1 MQTEFEYI
9 VVGSGAGGGP
19 LAANL
24 AAAGHR
30 VLLLEAGDASQ
41 PGEYPVPAFHPGASE
56 HPDISW
62 EFFVRHY
69 SDEERQQRDSKY
81 DPTNKGVFYPRAG
94 TLGGCTAH
102 HAMILVYPHNQDWD
116 HIADLTG
123 DESWRP
129 RHMRRLFR
137 RLERCHYRRV
147 QKWMQRLLGFNIS
160 GHGFR
165 GWLDTTVASPL
176 LLLGDKELLELLK
189 HSAWKAFAQARDP
202 IGRLKRGVK
211 TLLDPNDWRL
221 VKKHAV
227 GIRMAPLN
235 IRNGRRLGA
244 RERVQWAQ
252 QAFPDNLQVRTG
264 ALVTRVLLDD
274 NNRALGV
281 EYLAGVHLYQADPL
295 CDPNREGARVQVMAS
310 REVILAG
317 GAFNTPQLLQLSG
330 IGPGELLRAHGIA
343 VRVDLPGVGE
353 NLQDRYEVSVVN
365 RMKRPFDLLDGATMV
380 PPGPGEEPDPHYRK
394 WQTRGKGI
402 YTTNG
407 AVMAVIRKSSP
418 DALDP
423 DLFLFGLLTDFRGY
437 YRGYSKRAQAAHDYF
452 SWTILKGHTRNTA
465 GWVRIRSADPREPP
479 EINFRY
485 FEEGNDRDGRDLEA
499 MVDAVEFARSMSA
512 GFGGRIEEEE
522 VPGTGVT
529 TREEIRRFVQDEA
542 WGHHASCSCRIGPP
556 DDPMAVVD
564 SGFRVHGTR
573 NLRVVD
579 ASVFPRVPGLFIVS
593 AVYMIA
599 EKASDLILADAK
611 KEE

>member
-1 MQTEFEYI
+1 
-9 VVGSGAGGGP
+9 
-19 LAANL
+19 
-24 AAAGHR
+24 
-30 VLLLEAGDASQ
+30 
-41 PGEYPVPAFHPGASE
+41 
-56 HPDISW
+56 
-62 EFFVRHY
+62 
-69 SDEERQQRDSKY
+69 
-81 DPTNKGVFYPRAG
+81 
-94 TLGGCTAH
+94 
-102 HAMILVYPHNQDWD
+102 
-116 HIADLTG
+116 
-123 DESWRP
+123 
-129 RHMRRLFR
+129 
-137 RLERCHYRRV
+137 
-147 QKWMQRLLGFNIS
+147 
-160 GHGFR
+160 
-165 GWLDTTVASPL
+165 
-176 LLLGDKELLELLK
+176 
-189 HSAWKAFAQARDP
+189 
-202 IGRLKRGVK
+202 
-211 TLLDPNDWRL
+211 
-221 VKKHAV
+221 
-227 GIRMAPLN
+227 MAPLN